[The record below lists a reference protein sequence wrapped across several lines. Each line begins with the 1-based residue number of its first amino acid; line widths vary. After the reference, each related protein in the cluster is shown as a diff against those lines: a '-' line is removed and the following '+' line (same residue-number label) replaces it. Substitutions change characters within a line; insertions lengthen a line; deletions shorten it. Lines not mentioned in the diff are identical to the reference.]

1 MNYDITQLKS
11 IADGIA
17 LLLNPHA
24 EVVVHDLKSDAIAYI
39 ANPTSGRAAG
49 EPSLIEPH
57 MSASLKDEDV
67 IGPYEKAGDRGQRI
81 SAITSVVRDHMG
93 KATYLVCINLDYAPL
108 ESALDALESFIRPR
122 VAVTRPDA
130 LFLRD
135 WREAIK
141 FEARAFVLQTGC
153 SLEKLSAPHRLELV
167 SRLYDR
173 GLFSAKKAAEQVAGM
188 LGVSRATIYNDLAK
202 LNKNGGAKAR

>member
-1 MNYDITQLKS
+1 MKYNSAQLKP
-11 IADGIA
+11 IADAMA

-24 EVVVHDLKSDAIAYI
+24 EVVIHDLKSEKIAYI
-39 ANPTSGRAAG
+39 ANPTSGRTKG

-57 MSASLKDEDV
+57 LSVSLKNEDV

-81 SAITSVVRDHMG
+81 SAITSVVRDEKG
-93 KATYLVCINLDYAPL
+93 KAIFLICINLDYTPL
-108 ESALDALESFIRPR
+108 ESALDALESFIRPQI
-122 VAVTRPDA
+122 AVTRPDA

-141 FEARAFVLQTGC
+141 FESRAFMLQTGC
-153 SLEKLSAPHRLELV
+153 SLEKLNADHRLELV
-167 SRLYDR
+167 SRLYSR
-173 GLFSAKKAAEQVAGM
+173 GLFSAKKSAEQVAGM

-202 LNKNGGAKAR
+202 LNKNDRGQ